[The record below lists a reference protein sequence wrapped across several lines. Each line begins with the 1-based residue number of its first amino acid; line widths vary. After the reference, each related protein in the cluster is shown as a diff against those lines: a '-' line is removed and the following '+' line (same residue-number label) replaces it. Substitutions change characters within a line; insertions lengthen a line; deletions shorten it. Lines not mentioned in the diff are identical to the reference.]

1 MREALESAAAPR
13 WGRQTNVHQP
23 RSSLAQLQ
31 LDSPQGSRL
40 TLPIPPPRKYLT
52 NVRKSSWILI
62 GGGLQYTERRDNSI
76 CLKQ

>member
-40 TLPIPPPRKYLT
+40 TLPIPRPQGNTWQMCVK
-52 NVRKSSWILI
+52 VH
-62 GGGLQYTERRDNSI
+62 EF
-76 CLKQ
+76 